1 MRIEYFQ
8 LIDRIVD
15 LNLNDLT
22 IRVEANVPTDST
34 IFEGHFPGRPLMP
47 GVLLIEAMAQAS
59 GWLIIGR
66 TKFAKMPFLAALKEV
81 KLRTFVTP
89 GQALVV
95 TAKIMH
101 EGSGFALTEAEI
113 QVDGKTVCNADITF
127 RVVDFPRATSLSHMH
142 EVAQRIGFPMESCR
156 PWLTPSATLPAKPG
170 SPASASCRASARART
185 PTGRRSEQGSRRPTT
200 TYPPYIIHKIAP
212 LEFDKQIP
220 KKGDQRQME
229 AWQRIGT
236 YAAGLALD
244 SAGVKGN
251 TEILARTDMIVA
263 AGGGERDIAADTAIL
278 SGLPARRR
286 PRPSSTNG

>member
-8 LIDRIVD
+8 LIDRIID

-89 GQALVV
+89 GQALEV

-113 QVDGKTVCNADITF
+113 TGRRQDGLQRRHHVPRRRFPAGRF
-127 RVVDFPRATSLSHMH
+127 RQAHARDRQAHRVPDGSG
-142 EVAQRIGFPMESCR
+142 E
-156 PWLTPSATLPAKPG
+156 PWLTHATRLAKPG
-170 SPASASCRASARART
+170 SPASASCPASARDRT
-185 PTGRRSEQGSRRPTT
+185 RIGRRSAQRQPQPDTT
-200 TYPPYIIHKIAP
+200 TYPPYVIHKIAP
-212 LEFDKQIP
+212 LNFDKQIP

-244 SAGVKGN
+244 SAGSKA
-251 TEILARTDMIVA
+251 TPKFSRAPT
-263 AGGGERDIAADTAIL
+263 
-278 SGLPARRR
+278 
-286 PRPSSTNG
+286 